1 MAQAA
6 CLKSP
11 KSRVLQRQSEALLK
25 ALQNFS
31 TKFAVPTGEGSCSFS
46 PLRFTLLALINSGK
60 VDLTIRSILYF
71 REQSGFIELLVLS
84 LAFVKEKKYVSMF
97 RTKMIAL

>member
-31 TKFAVPTGEGSCSFS
+31 TKFAVPTGEGSCFFFS
-46 PLRFTLLALINSGK
+46 PLRFTLLTLINSGK

-84 LAFVKEKKYVSMF
+84 LAFVKEKNPVCSVLK
-97 RTKMIAL
+97 